1 MSVTTSSVDSPD
13 LAPYAV
19 HAARSRGRRH
29 PDVAPVDPP
38 FELDRR
44 RILHCT
50 AFRRLMHKTQV
61 FVTHE
66 GDHFRTRLTHTLEV
80 VAHAQRIASRLRL
93 NAPLAGAVAL
103 AHDLGHSPFGH
114 AGEKALAEL
123 MATHGGFEH
132 NVQSLRVVDYLEHP
146 YPAFRGLNLS
156 FELRESLIKHC
167 TPFDKPEAVGPP
179 REPATREL
187 LDTGR
192 LPPLEGQVANLADQ
206 IAYSVHDLEDGLMQ
220 GMIAEDALAGC
231 DLWREAAAPIRAD
244 FPQAPIAA
252 VRRPILDALGDR
264 LAADVVTESTAR
276 IAAASVQAVDDVRGA
291 VRPLIAFSSEME
303 RRLGDLQGLLRRHV
317 YRHHQVVRMD
327 SKARRLIRE
336 LFAAYSAEPN
346 LLPPRYFERIAE
358 QGAPRVICDYVAGM
372 TDRYCRQECARL
384 FDPGRLD

>member
-1 MSVTTSSVDSPD
+1 MTDAAD
-13 LAPYAV
+13 LASYAV
-19 HAARSRGRRH
+19 HPAASRGRRH
-29 PDVAPVDPP
+29 AEPMPADPP

-80 VAHAQRIASRLRL
+80 VAHAQRLAARLRL

-103 AHDLGHSPFGH
+103 AHDLGHPPFGH
-114 AGEKALAEL
+114 AGEQALAKL
-123 MATHGGFEH
+123 MASHGGFEH

-146 YPAFRGLNLS
+146 YPAYRGLNLS

-167 TPFDKPEAVGPP
+167 TPFDRPEAVAPP
-179 REPATREL
+179 ADMATREL
-187 LDTGR
+187 LATGR

-220 GMIAEDALAGC
+220 GMIEEDSLMGC
-231 DLWREAAAPIRAD
+231 ALWREAAVPVREQYPRA
-244 FPQAPIAA
+244 AVHA

-264 LAADVVTESTAR
+264 LASDVVAESGAR
-276 IAAASVQAVDDVRGA
+276 IAAAGVRTVDDVRRAAG
-291 VRPLIAFSSEME
+291 PLIVFSAAMQSQLDE
-303 RRLGDLQGLLRRHV
+303 LQALLKRYV
-317 YRHHQVVRMD
+317 YRHHHVVRMD
-327 SKARRLIRE
+327 AKARRLIGE
-336 LFAAYSAEPN
+336 LFAAYAAEPE

-358 QGAPRVICDYVAGM
+358 QGAPRVICDYIAGM
-372 TDRYCRQECARL
+372 TDRYCRLECARL